1 MSKNSELIL
10 AIDQGTTSSRVIA
23 YNLRGEEIRSA
34 SRPLPIY
41 YPQDGW
47 VEQKP
52 AEVWSSVSESLEE
65 VVSGIDLESVLGVA
79 VTNQRETVV
88 AWNPETGETLSP
100 AIVWQCRRSKDICA
114 RWKEEGREAE
124 IKRKTGLVVD
134 AYFSG
139 SKILWMLENISGLKE
154 KEINGEVVFGTMDSW
169 VVYKLSQRLER
180 DAVVTEPSNAS
191 RTMLFDI
198 NQGDWDQELLDAVG
212 VSSSSM
218 ARVLKSDG
226 DFPNA
231 KIKGR
236 EIPVLAILGDQQAS
250 LKGLSCDQAG
260 QAKCTFGT
268 GAFLLVNEGE
278 RVAAPGAGLLSTVAW
293 QAGARKSVYAAEGS
307 VFMAGALVQ
316 WLRDNLG
323 IVKNAEES
331 ESLAA
336 EVEDSG
342 GVVVVPAFTGL
353 GAPHWDPDAR
363 GLIAGLTRESNS
375 KHIVRAS
382 LEAVAFQVKD
392 LLAGFPS
399 SVSSIKVD
407 GGMSRNKLFCQ
418 MLADICQI
426 PVEISPR
433 VEATAFGAARLAAE
447 RLGHDVS
454 PGGFSLFSGEKS
466 QTLVP
471 SEVSE
476 GLRKS
481 SELWERAVERAKGWS
496 G

>member
-1 MSKNSELIL
+1 MSKKDRLIL

-23 YNLRGEEIRSA
+23 YNLQGEEVHSA

-41 YPQDGW
+41 YPEDGW

-52 AEVWSSVSESLEE
+52 EEVWSSVSESLEE
-65 VVSGIDLESVLGVA
+65 VVSAINLESVLGLA

-114 RWKEEGREAE
+114 RWKEQGREAE

-154 KEINGEVVFGTMDSW
+154 KEKKGDIVFGTMDTW

-180 DAVVTEPSNAS
+180 EAVVTEPSNAS

-198 NQGDWDQELLDAVG
+198 NQGDWDQELLEAVG

-218 ARVLKSDG
+218 AKVLKSDG
-226 DFPNA
+226 DFPSAN
-231 KIKGR
+231 IKGK

-278 RVAAPGAGLLSTVAW
+278 KVSAPGEGLLSTVAW
-293 QAGARKSVYAAEGS
+293 QAGEGKSIYATEGS

-316 WLRDNLG
+316 WLRDSLG
-323 IVKNAEES
+323 IVESAEDT

-336 EVEDSG
+336 EVEDSA

-363 GLIAGLTRESNS
+363 GMIAGLTRESNS

-382 LEAVAFQVKD
+382 LEAVAFQVRD
-392 LLAGFPS
+392 LLSDFPS
-399 SVSSIKVD
+399 PVKSIKVD
-407 GGMSRNKLFCQ
+407 GGMSKNKLFCQ

-426 PVEISPR
+426 PVEVSPK

-447 RLGHDVS
+447 SLGHDVS
-454 PGGFSLFSGEKS
+454 LGGFSLFSGEKS
-466 QTLVP
+466 QTVVP
-471 SEVSE
+471 SEVDQRLE
-476 GLRKS
+476 KS
-481 SELWERAVERAKGWS
+481 IELWERAVERSKGWS